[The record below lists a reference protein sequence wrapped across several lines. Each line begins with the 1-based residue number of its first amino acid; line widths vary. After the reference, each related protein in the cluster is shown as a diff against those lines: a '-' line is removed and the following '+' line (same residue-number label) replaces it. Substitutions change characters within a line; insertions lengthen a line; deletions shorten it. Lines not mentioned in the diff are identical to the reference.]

1 MGKKKN
7 LLSIGLSVGLVS
19 TMFAPSSTFAAAD
32 TNMNKETGTP
42 SFVSGKLT
50 KASSQNPNEVLFD
63 YLNDQKSMYKFSG
76 SSAQDAFQIISKEK
90 DDLGFTVFRLQQ
102 FHEGTPVYGSTQT
115 AHIDE
120 SGVLTAVSGTVIPDL
135 GSKKELKKTTK
146 FKKQDAIKK
155 AEEDLGFSPTY
166 EQKPESNLVV
176 YAEGESPTYAYHVTL
191 NFLSPEPGNWQYII
205 DATSGEVLTSFNA
218 LHEAKKEGVGKPG
231 GGGAI
236 TGTIQTASGTGV
248 LGDQK
253 TFNTLLSSSTYYLK
267 DTTRGGGIFTY
278 DAANRT
284 KLPGSL
290 WADADNAFN
299 ANYDAA
305 AVDAHYYAG
314 ATYDY
319 YKDVFN
325 RDSYDGNGAP
335 LESTVHYGRNYNNAF
350 WNGSQMVYGDGD
362 GSTFVSLS
370 GGEDV
375 VAHELTHAVTDTTAD
390 LIYQNESGALNES
403 MSDVFGTLVEYHD
416 NNNPDWLIGEDI
428 YTPGTSG
435 DALRS
440 MSDPSQFGDPDHY
453 SVRYTGTQDNGGVHI
468 NSGIMNKAAYL
479 LSEGGTFYG
488 VSVSGIGK
496 DKLGA
501 IYYRTLT
508 QYLTASSNFSQMRAA
523 AVQAATDLYGSS
535 SSEVQSVKQA
545 FNAVGVQ

>member
-1 MGKKKN
+1 MRKKN

-19 TMFAPSSTFAAAD
+19 SMLAPTSSLAAD
-32 TNMNKETGTP
+32 NANMNKETGTP

-50 KASSQNPNEVLFD
+50 KASSQNPNDVLFD
-63 YLNDQKSMYKFSG
+63 YLNDQKSLYKFSG
-76 SSAQDAFQIISKEK
+76 SSAEDAFEVMSKEK
-90 DDLGFTVFRLQQ
+90 DALGFTVFRLQQ
-102 FHEGTPVYGSTQT
+102 LHEGTPVYGSTQT
-115 AHIDE
+115 AHVDE
-120 SGVLTAVSGTVIPDL
+120 DGVLTAVSGTVIPDI
-135 GSKKELKKTTK
+135 GSKKDLKKSTK

-166 EQKPESNLVV
+166 NQKPESDLVV
-176 YAEGESPTYAYHVTL
+176 YADGKSATYAYHVTL

-205 DATSGEVLTSFNA
+205 DATSGEILTSFNA

-231 GGGAI
+231 GGDTV
-236 TGTIQTASGTGV
+236 TGTIKTASGTGV

-267 DTTRGGGIFTY
+267 DTTRGNGILTY
-278 DAANRT
+278 DGANRT

-290 WADADNAFN
+290 WADADNSFN
-299 ANYDAA
+299 ATYDAA

-335 LESTVHYGRNYNNAF
+335 LKSTVHYGRNYNNAF

-440 MSDPSQFGDPDHY
+440 MSNPSQFGDPDHY
-453 SVRYTGTQDNGGVHI
+453 SDRYTGTQDNGGVHT

-488 VSVSGIGK
+488 VTVNGIGK

-508 QYLTASSNFSQMRAA
+508 QYLTASSNFSQMRAS
-523 AVQAATDLYGSS
+523 AVQAATDLYGAG
-535 SSEVQSVKQA
+535 SSEVQSVNQA

>member
-1 MGKKKN
+1 MKKKN

-19 TMFAPSSTFAAAD
+19 SILAPTSSFAAND
-32 TNMNKETGTP
+32 TNMNKATNTP
-42 SFVSGKLT
+42 SFVSGTLT
-50 KASSQNPNEVLFD
+50 KASSKTPTEILFD
-63 YLNDQKSMYKFSG
+63 YLNEQKSLYKFS
-76 SSAQDAFQIISKEK
+76 SSAQDSFKIVSTEK
-90 DDLGFTVFRLQQ
+90 DELGFTVFRLQQ
-102 FHEGTPVYGSTQT
+102 LYEGTPVYGSTQT
-115 AHIDE
+115 VHVDQD
-120 SGVLTAVSGTVIPDL
+120 GVLTALSGTVIPNL
-135 GSKKELKKTTK
+135 ESKKELKKATK
-146 FKKQDAIKK
+146 FKKQDAIQK
-155 AEEDLGFSPTY
+155 AEADLGFSPNY

-176 YAEGESPTYAYHVTL
+176 YNEGDSATYAYHVTL

-205 DATSGEVLTSFNA
+205 DAKSGDVLTSFNA

-231 GGGAI
+231 GGDNI
-236 TGTIQTASGTGV
+236 TGTTTTGTGTGV

-267 DTTRGGGIFTY
+267 DTTRGGGVFTY

-290 WADADNAFN
+290 WADADNKFN
-299 ANYDAA
+299 ASYDAA
-305 AVDAHYYAG
+305 AVDAHYYAS

-325 RDSYDGNGAP
+325 RNSYDGNGAP
-335 LESTVHYGRNYNNAF
+335 LKSTVHYGRNYNNAF

-403 MSDVFGTLVEYHD
+403 MSDVFGTLVEFHD

-440 MSDPSQFGDPDHY
+440 MSDPTQFGDPAHY
-453 SVRYTGTQDNGGVHI
+453 SERYTGTQDNGGVHI

-488 VSVSGIGK
+488 VTVSGIGK

-508 QYLTASSNFSQMRAA
+508 QYLTASSNFSQMRSA
-523 AVQAATDLYGSS
+523 AVQAATDLYGAS
-535 SSEVQSVKQA
+535 SSEVQSVNKA
-545 FNAVGVQ
+545 FDAVGVQ

>member
-1 MGKKKN
+1 MKKN

-19 TMFAPSSTFAAAD
+19 SMLAPTSSFAAND
-32 TNMNKETGTP
+32 TNMNKATGTP

-50 KASSQNPNEVLFD
+50 KATSKTPTEILFD
-63 YLNDQKSMYKFSG
+63 YLNENKSLYQFN
-76 SSAQDAFQIISKEK
+76 SSAQDSFKIISTEK
-90 DDLGFTVFRLQQ
+90 DELGFTVFRLQQ
-102 FHEGTPVYGSTQT
+102 LYEGTPVYGSTQT
-115 AHIDE
+115 VHINQDR
-120 SGVLTAVSGTVIPDL
+120 VLTALSGTVIPNL
-135 GSKKELKKTTK
+135 ESKKELKKATK

-155 AEEDLGFSPTY
+155 AEADLGFSPDY
-166 EQKPESNLVV
+166 EQKPESSLVV
-176 YAEGESPTYAYHVTL
+176 YNEGDSATYAYHVTL

-205 DATSGEVLTSFNA
+205 DATNGDILTSFNA
-218 LHEAKKEGVGKPG
+218 LHEAKGKPG
-231 GGGAI
+231 GGDNI
-236 TGTIQTASGTGV
+236 TGTTTTGTGTGV

-267 DTTRGGGIFTY
+267 DTTRGGGVFTY
-278 DAANRT
+278 DASNRT

-290 WADADNAFN
+290 WADADNKFN
-299 ANYDAA
+299 ASYDAA
-305 AVDAHYYAG
+305 AVDAHYYAS

-325 RDSYDGNGAP
+325 RNSYDGNGAP
-335 LESTVHYGRNYNNAF
+335 LKSTVHYGRNYNNAF

-403 MSDVFGTLVEYHD
+403 MSDVFGTLVEFHD

-440 MSDPSQFGDPDHY
+440 MSDPTQFGDPAHY
-453 SVRYTGTQDNGGVHI
+453 SQRYTGTQDNGGVHI

-488 VSVSGIGK
+488 VTVSGIGK

-508 QYLTASSNFSQMRAA
+508 QYLTASSNFSQMRSA
-523 AVQAATDLYGSS
+523 AVQAATDLYGGS
-535 SSEVQSVKQA
+535 SSEVQSVNKA
-545 FNAVGVQ
+545 FDAVGVQ